1 MQIAWCPLLV
11 KNYVN
16 DLATANWCDMT
27 GMCTVHILRQFWQH
41 NHNVWL
47 LVFLR
52 VICLSPV
59 YPIHCD

>member
-11 KNYVN
+11 TNYVD

-47 LVFLR
+47 LDFSMGDIFVS
-52 VICLSPV
+52 CLPNSL
-59 YPIHCD
+59 